1 MASPFIEQQWADKVL
16 RETEMCQYQGTLMSG
31 EISTPPRRAYRKRR
45 RAELEDETRLRIT
58 EATVDL
64 HGTVGPARTTVS
76 AIAERAG
83 VQRATVY
90 RHFPDE
96 RSLIA
101 ACSAHWTAANPRPD
115 VARWAAIADPD
126 LRLRAGLGELYAWY
140 DRTEYMIEKTTR
152 DAAFSEPL
160 REAMARAAAWHAA
173 AADVLAGPGAVP
185 APVRAAIAHALAFET
200 WRSLVRRQGLA
211 PPEAVDLMARLAGC
225 AAGRP
230 ERREARP

>member
-1 MASPFIEQQWADKVL
+1 
-16 RETEMCQYQGTLMSG
+16 MSG

-90 RHFPDE
+90 RHFPDD
-96 RSLIA
+96 RSLVE
-101 ACSAHWTAANPRPD
+101 ACAAHWASANPLPD
-115 VARWAAIADPD
+115 LGRWAAVDDPD
-126 LRLRAGLGELYAWY
+126 ARLRTGLAELYAWY
-140 DRTEYMIEKTTR
+140 DRTEYMLEKIIR
-152 DAAFSEPL
+152 DVSLMEVLRPPFARFAEWFDAAAGVL
-160 REAMARAAAWHAA
+160 AAGRQGDHARAVARHA
-173 AADVLAGPGAVP
+173 VE
-185 APVRAAIAHALAFET
+185 FET